1 MANNNTPEKKHCTA
15 VPDFWRSTSTANEM
29 KHLHN
34 IPTRGHHKPWKM
46 TVVEFIISNTVPW
59 WSLLAATGQLLINIF
74 SNVAMMAYA
83 FFNANG
89 IAFWLPENHQEDK
102 GLLIFNGSMIIKEV
116 MGLLLSQFVSI
127 IKALPYAHFD
137 CISDSS
143 KIPTYYWEDPRKIWT
158 FHLLAAVQQEIL
170 FTWKWYGE
178 SCCCS

>member
-1 MANNNTPEKKHCTA
+1 
-15 VPDFWRSTSTANEM
+15 
-29 KHLHN
+29 
-34 IPTRGHHKPWKM
+34 M

-143 KIPTYYWEDPRKIWT
+143 KIPTYV
-158 FHLLAAVQQEIL
+158 LLRRSQKDLNFPSFGSSAAGDSFYLEMVWGKL
-170 FTWKWYGE
+170 LLLLNY
-178 SCCCS
+178 